1 MDAQK
6 LEMKLSETPK
16 NFAKLQKSL
25 KVMVEY
31 GKMYIRH
38 YGDCMVFAQPAPFL
52 PIDSI
57 IHTKHIN
64 CVNADLASSAR
75 IAIGGIYEY

>member
-1 MDAQK
+1 
-6 LEMKLSETPK
+6 
-16 NFAKLQKSL
+16 
-25 KVMVEY
+25 MVEY

-64 CVNADLASSAR
+64 CVNAVLTSSAR